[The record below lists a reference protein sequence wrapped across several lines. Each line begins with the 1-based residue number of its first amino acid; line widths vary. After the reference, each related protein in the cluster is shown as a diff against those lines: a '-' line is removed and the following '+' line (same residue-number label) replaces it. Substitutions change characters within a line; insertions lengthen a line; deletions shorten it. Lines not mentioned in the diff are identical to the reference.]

1 MMRLIRTSFC
11 DVTFVGKK
19 QIWTMRRK
27 NFFFFNNNFLIRFD
41 HFDISKYSSTKNI
54 SSIER
59 RWFTQFF
66 FLIDEL
72 FLFCNF
78 EIMKMKNKINWNF
91 VLVIKRPVKKREV
104 KGDQF
109 MKRRKFE
116 YENEW
121 NLLIHSS
128 TCLLSVIEKC
138 VV

>member
-78 EIMKMKNKINWNF
+78 EIMKMKNTINWNF